1 MTVDVLEIYE
11 NVLGKLIQML
21 ELCSLSSFFSNWFS
35 IGIIDT
41 IGLSD
46 EALLLMNGG

>member
-1 MTVDVLEIYE
+1 VLEF
-11 NVLGKLIQML
+11 
-21 ELCSLSSFFSNWFS
+21 CSFSSFFSNWFS